1 MNDFWQKIVLLII
14 GWLFGLLGPAVVDLI
29 RTRRHI
35 TSLKAALITEL
46 QELEIRLAESAFYL
60 AERTGKLDRT
70 FLRWLLAAYER
81 YRGAYVDDEM
91 PALVRK
97 LIEQQEGELRSAA
110 QRRAAAR
117 TGQGVMLRKYP
128 VPVLE
133 AILPYLPYISVRV
146 QQELLELKTTLAIL
160 EQIDVD
166 ARYQY
171 TLTFNKEVMTTMPD
185 LIRQNMEAMYLSAL
199 NMTRKAADSAEKAA
213 RLIAG
218 GAD

>member
-1 MNDFWQKIVLLII
+1 MADFWQKITLLII
-14 GWLFGLLGPAVVDLI
+14 GWLFGLLGPAIVDLV

-35 TSLKAALITEL
+35 SSLKAALITEM

-60 AERTGKLDRT
+60 AERTGKLDRA

-91 PALVRK
+91 PVLVRK
-97 LIEQQEGELRSAA
+97 LLEQQERELRSAA
-110 QRRAAAR
+110 ERRAVAR
-117 TGQGVMLRKYP
+117 AGQGVMLRKYP

-133 AILPYLPYISVRV
+133 ATLPYLPHLPVRA

-171 TLTFNKEVMTTMPD
+171 TLTFNKEVMTTMPE
-185 LIRQNMEAMYLSAL
+185 LIRQNMEAMYSNAF
-199 NMTRKAADSAEKAA
+199 MMSRKAADTAEKAA
-213 RLIAG
+213 RILAG
-218 GAD
+218 TE